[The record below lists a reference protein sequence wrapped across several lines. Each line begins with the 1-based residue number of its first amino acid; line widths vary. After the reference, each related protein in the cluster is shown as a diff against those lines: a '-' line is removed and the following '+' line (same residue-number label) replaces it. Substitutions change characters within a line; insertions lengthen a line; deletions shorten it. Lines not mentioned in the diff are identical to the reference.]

1 MSSIRYEVLLPLKY
15 NDGSVIEDEKFE
27 QTWFELVT
35 EFHGLTIQ
43 PQTLRGLWM
52 HEGQVYEDSLIRV
65 VLDVPDD
72 EKTERFFRCCKE
84 TLKERFHQI
93 DIWMTAYPI
102 RIL

>member
-15 NDGSVIEDEKFE
+15 NDGGTIEDRQFE
-27 QTWFELVT
+27 QTWFELVS

-52 HEGQVYEDSLIRV
+52 HDGQVYEDTLIRV
-65 VLDVPDD
+65 VLDVPDN
-72 EKTERFFRCCKE
+72 EKTEQFFRRFKE
-84 TLKERFHQI
+84 TLKERFQQI

-102 RIL
+102 RIF